1 MIKANPKGE
10 TGLVLGVTNRAHGNI
25 RVNWDHG
32 DDDEIQ
38 EIAASSVR
46 PSNYIGFDLDKFE
59 SINSETI
66 RALARL
72 VDLDS
77 MTTKSTLTT
86 PRGTPRNS
94 TRTTPKPSMI
104 NADLNSRSLSP
115 PPPPPVASLS
125 VQSGNIDDKSDRHLA
140 RKFASQMIQNVG
152 LRTIMM
158 IFSTCN
164 ISDISENTA
173 KKTLLAELISHSS
186 KPSSL
191 EVGVPLGDLVRT
203 TNVMLSSAIG
213 AASPWACP
221 ASTGTFSDDSLASS
235 EEEDEDDDPMS
246 DDEDDEDYLTDAE
259 RDDSSMPPVLQALIN
274 QVNEATA
281 ALNQPGGGNTG
292 ISEIE
297 RVLGNVAQQ
306 RVTSATESQSQSPR
320 RPPRNANRTTRS
332 NSAQPPPPPGPAPI
346 GPAPPPPPPPPV
358 TALVEMG
365 FALDHIQAGIRA
377 QNFDGSSLNATQIA
391 MLASWLVENPAPPP
405 QTTSGTTPDP
415 DDIEHEASMVDFE
428 DLMNDDHP
436 RPLFDSEDD
445 QVVSNQVSNE
455 SLNRTL
461 EEFEATLAEVNYNH

>member
-1 MIKANPKGE
+1 
-10 TGLVLGVTNRAHGNI
+10 
-25 RVNWDHG
+25 
-32 DDDEIQ
+32 
-38 EIAASSVR
+38 
-46 PSNYIGFDLDKFE
+46 
-59 SINSETI
+59 
-66 RALARL
+66 
-72 VDLDS
+72 
-77 MTTKSTLTT
+77 
-86 PRGTPRNS
+86 
-94 TRTTPKPSMI
+94 MI
-104 NADLNSRSLSP
+104 NTDLNSLSP
-115 PPPPPVASLS
+115 PPPPIASLS

-158 IFSTCN
+158 IYSTCN

-173 KKTLLAELISHSS
+173 KKSLLAELISHSS

-203 TNVMLSSAIG
+203 SNVMLSSAIG

-235 EEEDEDDDPMS
+235 EEDEDDDPMS

-281 ALNQPGGGNTG
+281 ALNQPGNTG

-297 RVLGNVAQQ
+297 RVLGNVTQQ
-306 RVTSATESQSQSPR
+306 RGTSSSQSQSQSPR
-320 RPPRNANRTTRS
+320 RASRTTNRATRS
-332 NSAQPPPPPGPAPI
+332 NSSQPAPPPTGPAPI

-365 FALDHIQAGIRA
+365 FALDHIQEGIRA
-377 QNFDGSSLNATQIA
+377 QNFNASSLNSTQIA

-405 QTTSGTTPDP
+405 QTTSAPADP
-415 DDIEHEASMVDFE
+415 DDVEHEASMVDFE

-445 QVVSNQVSNE
+445 QVVSNQVSSE

-461 EEFEATLAEVNYNH
+461 EEFEAGLAEVNND